1 MQPSYAPIRKINYL
15 SPPGLLSIRLPHPQN
30 TPKNIDTI
38 NNSRSVA
45 PFPREFLY
53 HSMAAILYLLLLAC
67 RRRYTTLYFL
77 SRRWCCTS
85 LLLYCR
91 VAASKY
97 LITLGITAATRLYLL
112 SSLFTGAI
120 LIDSALIPY

>member
-1 MQPSYAPIRKINYL
+1 
-15 SPPGLLSIRLPHPQN
+15 
-30 TPKNIDTI
+30 
-38 NNSRSVA
+38 
-45 PFPREFLY
+45 
-53 HSMAAILYLLLLAC
+53 MAAILYLLLLAC
-67 RRRYTTLYFL
+67 RRRYNTLYFL

-91 VAASKY
+91 VAASKN